1 MSPSSNFKPIAEYQ
15 ETDIL
20 NAVEEINETTYLIKK
35 NLRKKIKMYEK
46 LMGTDMQNDAFENI
60 TEVFEKVDNTLGF
73 KIYKRLFNLSQLN
86 DGKGITGID
95 EAFKFVD
102 QFPNASVQ
110 WPMIFGFYLF
120 DYEIE
125 KQIIHPGQYTIPQE
139 KFFGNLKFYSTV
151 DDITITN
158 LMNPEFNVR
167 RNDHWKLFLNLM
179 VAECLDLEPIYEY
192 YNFQDPSKKINKQ
205 KGFIIE
211 QNGKKIDIRLE
222 IRKLFK
228 MVFNT
233 TKEEILSQNK
243 INKDFPYGEN
253 SLDSSNPVWIKLGE
267 AANKL
272 TSSIKSLKNEFPII
286 IANIKEDQNN
296 YIYPEIRDFLKS
308 VSEFDEKVFP
318 ARAKIEGEP
327 GGQGLVKRISK
338 AGGMEKVKENYPKWI
353 FNQLKAED
361 DAKNPKNTLPPPP
374 GGTNKNDNF
383 TVT

>member
-73 KIYKRLFNLSQLN
+73 KIYKRLINLSHLN

-120 DYEIE
+120 DYETE
-125 KQIIHPGQYTIPQE
+125 KQLIHPGQYTIPQE
-139 KFFGNLKFYSTV
+139 KFWGNLKFYSTV
-151 DDITITN
+151 DDITITK
-158 LMNPEFNVR
+158 LMTPEFNVR

-253 SLDSSNPVWIKLGE
+253 SLDPSNPVWIKLGE

-308 VSEFDEKVFP
+308 VGEFDEKVFP

-361 DAKNPKNTLPPPP
+361 DAKNPKNALPSS
-374 GGTNKNDNF
+374 GGTEKIKDIK
-383 TVT
+383 VT